1 MASTK
6 TLWRIIT
13 FFFRKIP
20 MESAFSSLAYILE
33 HLHPTIMTLLSAALF
48 KAAGNCLAGDGG
60 ATEIFTYSS
69 AIILYFVAYNILR
82 SFSSICINAGVYEKA
97 MFLLKDDLAE
107 AASRLPLVRFE
118 DGEMLARRKRAQE
131 CVQNDRIPGIFM
143 LLIVLTT
150 SVAGIL
156 SLLAALWAYHPLLP
170 IIAAASVAQFFLSH
184 WLLEREG
191 YRLEEAVTG
200 RKRQRDYIW
209 SLFTSPG
216 NVKEMRVMGFDGYLA
231 DRWKE
236 ERDSVNEAQWRLDR
250 KKSRYHLLCDAVKTL
265 GYLTGVAFCLWLL
278 REGMISAPVFGACLL
293 AFASV
298 QDVVGNFFGSL
309 GKIPGFLGLAADY
322 FAFIDDGAPEQE
334 GLLELSEPI
343 RTIELKDVSFRYP
356 HGGKEA
362 VKSVS
367 LTIRQGEVVSLVGV
381 NGSGKTTLVK
391 LLLGIYLPERGEVRY
406 NGTDL
411 RRLRKESLYRHA
423 ALLTQDFALYN
434 LTLAEN
440 VALADIGRVGDRE
453 RVREVLR
460 RVDMDGG
467 LCGAED
473 WRERESQGG
482 CGGQGG
488 SRSRGENG
496 DREIPGSRGEG
507 EGQEAPRSR
516 GEGESQEVPGSRGE
530 NGGPEIPGSQGEGE
544 SQETPGI
551 PGDSGGIL
559 GREFGGPAFSEGQK
573 QRLALARVLFADREL
588 VILDEP
594 TSALDPL
601 QENRILEE
609 FLRLS
614 RGRTTIIISH
624 RVGLCRQVDKIAV
637 MQDGSIAEWGSHEQ
651 LMAEGGAYRNLY
663 DMQSRW
669 YTDTAD
675 APGRDARRDRMPAE
689 TRRNGRKEPG

>member
-200 RKRQRDYIW
+200 SKRQRDYIW

-278 REGMISAPVFGACLL
+278 REGMISAPVFGACLV

-467 LCGAED
+467 LCGAEG
-473 WRERESQGG
+473 WGESESQG
-482 CGGQGG
+482 
-488 SRSRGENG
+488 
-496 DREIPGSRGEG
+496 
-507 EGQEAPRSR
+507 
-516 GEGESQEVPGSRGE
+516 
-530 NGGPEIPGSQGEGE
+530 
-544 SQETPGI
+544 
-551 PGDSGGIL
+551 GGIL

-614 RGRTTIIISH
+614 GGRTTIIISH

-651 LMAEGGAYRNLY
+651 LMAEGGAYKNLY

-675 APGRDARRDRMPAE
+675 APGGMPVETGCPQKPAE
-689 TRRNGRKEPG
+689 TGGRNQDDSHEADHETDQI

>member
-1 MASTK
+1 
-6 TLWRIIT
+6 
-13 FFFRKIP
+13 

-33 HLHPTIMTLLSAALF
+33 HLHPTIMTLLSVALF

-200 RKRQRDYIW
+200 SKRQRDYIW
-209 SLFTSPG
+209 SLFTRPG

-278 REGMISAPVFGACLL
+278 REGMISAPVFGACLV

-467 LCGAED
+467 LCGAEG
-473 WRERESQGG
+473 WGESESQG
-482 CGGQGG
+482 
-488 SRSRGENG
+488 
-496 DREIPGSRGEG
+496 
-507 EGQEAPRSR
+507 
-516 GEGESQEVPGSRGE
+516 
-530 NGGPEIPGSQGEGE
+530 
-544 SQETPGI
+544 
-551 PGDSGGIL
+551 GGIL

-614 RGRTTIIISH
+614 GGRTTIIISH

-675 APGRDARRDRMPAE
+675 APGGMPVETGCPQKPAE
-689 TRRNGRKEPG
+689 TGGRNQDDSHEADHETDQI

>member
-48 KAAGNCLAGDGG
+48 EAAGNCLAGDGG
-60 ATEIFTYSS
+60 ATEICVYPSI
-69 AIILYFVAYNILR
+69 IILYFVAYNILR

-200 RKRQRDYIW
+200 SKRQRDYIW
-209 SLFTSPG
+209 SLFTRPG

-278 REGMISAPVFGACLL
+278 REGMISAPVFGACLV
-293 AFASV
+293 AFVSV

-467 LCGAED
+467 LCGAEG
-473 WRERESQGG
+473 WGESESQG
-482 CGGQGG
+482 
-488 SRSRGENG
+488 
-496 DREIPGSRGEG
+496 
-507 EGQEAPRSR
+507 
-516 GEGESQEVPGSRGE
+516 
-530 NGGPEIPGSQGEGE
+530 
-544 SQETPGI
+544 
-551 PGDSGGIL
+551 GGIL

-614 RGRTTIIISH
+614 GGRTTIIISH

-651 LMAEGGAYRNLY
+651 LMAEGGAYRKLY

-675 APGRDARRDRMPAE
+675 APGGMPVETGCPQKPAE
-689 TRRNGRKEPG
+689 TGGRNQDDSHEADHETDQI

>member
-33 HLHPTIMTLLSAALF
+33 HLHPTIMTLLSVALF

-200 RKRQRDYIW
+200 SKRQRDYIW
-209 SLFTSPG
+209 SLFTRPG

-278 REGMISAPVFGACLL
+278 REGMISAPVFGACLV

-467 LCGAED
+467 LCGAEG
-473 WRERESQGG
+473 WGESESQG
-482 CGGQGG
+482 
-488 SRSRGENG
+488 
-496 DREIPGSRGEG
+496 
-507 EGQEAPRSR
+507 
-516 GEGESQEVPGSRGE
+516 
-530 NGGPEIPGSQGEGE
+530 
-544 SQETPGI
+544 
-551 PGDSGGIL
+551 GGIL

-614 RGRTTIIISH
+614 GGRTTIIISH

-675 APGRDARRDRMPAE
+675 APGGMPVETGCPQKPAE
-689 TRRNGRKEPG
+689 TGGRNQDDSHEADHETDQI

>member
-48 KAAGNCLAGDGG
+48 EAAGNCLAGDGG
-60 ATEIFTYSS
+60 ATEIYVYSS
-69 AIILYFVAYNILR
+69 IIILYFVAYNILR

-150 SVAGIL
+150 SVVGIL

-200 RKRQRDYIW
+200 SKRQRDYIW
-209 SLFTSPG
+209 SLFTRPG
-216 NVKEMRVMGFDGYLA
+216 NVKEMWVMGFDGYLA

-278 REGMISAPVFGACLL
+278 REGMISAPVFGACLV

-391 LLLGIYLPERGEVRY
+391 LLLGIYLPERGVVRY

-467 LCGAED
+467 LGGAED
-473 WRERESQGG
+473 WRERRVLRESESQGG
-482 CGGQGG
+482 C
-488 SRSRGENG
+488 
-496 DREIPGSRGEG
+496 
-507 EGQEAPRSR
+507 
-516 GEGESQEVPGSRGE
+516 
-530 NGGPEIPGSQGEGE
+530 
-544 SQETPGI
+544 
-551 PGDSGGIL
+551 IL

-614 RGRTTIIISH
+614 GGRTTIIISH

-651 LMAEGGAYRNLY
+651 LMAEGGAYKNLY

-675 APGRDARRDRMPAE
+675 APGGMPVETGCPQKPAE
-689 TRRNGRKEPG
+689 TGGRNQDDSHEADHETDQI

>member
-33 HLHPTIMTLLSAALF
+33 HFHPTIMTLLSAALF
-48 KAAGNCLAGDGG
+48 EAAGNCLAGDGG
-60 ATEIFTYSS
+60 ATEIYVYSS
-69 AIILYFVAYNILR
+69 IIILYFVAYNILR

-118 DGEMLARRKRAQE
+118 DGEMLVRRKRAQE

-334 GLLELSEPI
+334 GLLELSEPVRI
-343 RTIELKDVSFRYP
+343 IELKDVSFRYP

-467 LCGAED
+467 LGGAED
-473 WRERESQGG
+473 WRERRVLRESESQGG
-482 CGGQGG
+482 C
-488 SRSRGENG
+488 
-496 DREIPGSRGEG
+496 
-507 EGQEAPRSR
+507 
-516 GEGESQEVPGSRGE
+516 
-530 NGGPEIPGSQGEGE
+530 
-544 SQETPGI
+544 
-551 PGDSGGIL
+551 IL

-614 RGRTTIIISH
+614 GGRTTIIISH

-651 LMAEGGAYRNLY
+651 LMAEGGAYRKLY

>member
-200 RKRQRDYIW
+200 SKRQRDYIW
-209 SLFTSPG
+209 SLFTRPG

-278 REGMISAPVFGACLL
+278 REGMISAPVFGACLV

-467 LCGAED
+467 LCGAEG
-473 WRERESQGG
+473 WGESESQG
-482 CGGQGG
+482 
-488 SRSRGENG
+488 
-496 DREIPGSRGEG
+496 
-507 EGQEAPRSR
+507 
-516 GEGESQEVPGSRGE
+516 
-530 NGGPEIPGSQGEGE
+530 
-544 SQETPGI
+544 
-551 PGDSGGIL
+551 GGIL

-614 RGRTTIIISH
+614 GGRTTIIISH

-651 LMAEGGAYRNLY
+651 LMAEGGAYRKLY

>member
-48 KAAGNCLAGDGG
+48 EAAGNCLAGDGG
-60 ATEIFTYSS
+60 ATEICVYSS
-69 AIILYFVAYNILR
+69 IIILYSVAYNILR

-278 REGMISAPVFGACLL
+278 REGMISAPVCGACLV

-343 RTIELKDVSFRYP
+343 RAIELKDVSFRYP

-467 LCGAED
+467 LCGAEG
-473 WRERESQGG
+473 WGESESQG
-482 CGGQGG
+482 
-488 SRSRGENG
+488 
-496 DREIPGSRGEG
+496 
-507 EGQEAPRSR
+507 
-516 GEGESQEVPGSRGE
+516 
-530 NGGPEIPGSQGEGE
+530 
-544 SQETPGI
+544 
-551 PGDSGGIL
+551 GGIL

-614 RGRTTIIISH
+614 GGRTTIIISH

-651 LMAEGGAYRNLY
+651 LMAEGGAYRKLY

>member
-1 MASTK
+1 
-6 TLWRIIT
+6 
-13 FFFRKIP
+13 

-33 HLHPTIMTLLSAALF
+33 HLHPTIMTLLSVALF

-200 RKRQRDYIW
+200 SKRQRDYIW
-209 SLFTSPG
+209 SLFTRPG

-278 REGMISAPVFGACLL
+278 REGMISAPVFGACLV

-343 RTIELKDVSFRYP
+343 RAIELKDVSFRYP

-467 LCGAED
+467 LCGAEG
-473 WRERESQGG
+473 WGESESQG
-482 CGGQGG
+482 
-488 SRSRGENG
+488 
-496 DREIPGSRGEG
+496 
-507 EGQEAPRSR
+507 
-516 GEGESQEVPGSRGE
+516 
-530 NGGPEIPGSQGEGE
+530 
-544 SQETPGI
+544 
-551 PGDSGGIL
+551 GGIL

-614 RGRTTIIISH
+614 GGRTTIIISH

-675 APGRDARRDRMPAE
+675 APGGMPVETGCPQKPAE
-689 TRRNGRKEPG
+689 TGGRNQDDSHEADHETDQI

>member
-60 ATEIFTYSS
+60 ATEICTYSS

-200 RKRQRDYIW
+200 SKRQRDYIW
-209 SLFTSPG
+209 SLFTRPG

-278 REGMISAPVFGACLL
+278 REGMISAPVFGACLV

-391 LLLGIYLPERGEVRY
+391 LLLGIYLPERGVVRY

-467 LCGAED
+467 LGGAED
-473 WRERESQGG
+473 WRERRVLRESESQGG
-482 CGGQGG
+482 C
-488 SRSRGENG
+488 
-496 DREIPGSRGEG
+496 
-507 EGQEAPRSR
+507 
-516 GEGESQEVPGSRGE
+516 
-530 NGGPEIPGSQGEGE
+530 
-544 SQETPGI
+544 
-551 PGDSGGIL
+551 IL

-614 RGRTTIIISH
+614 GGRTTIIISH

-651 LMAEGGAYRNLY
+651 LMAEGGAYKNLY

-675 APGRDARRDRMPAE
+675 APGGMPVETGCPQKPAE
-689 TRRNGRKEPG
+689 TGGRNQDDSHEADHETDQI

>member
-33 HLHPTIMTLLSAALF
+33 HLHPTIMTLLSVALF

-200 RKRQRDYIW
+200 SKRQRDYIW
-209 SLFTSPG
+209 SLFTRPG

-265 GYLTGVAFCLWLL
+265 GYLTGVAFCLWLV
-278 REGMISAPVFGACLL
+278 REGMISAPVFGACLV

-467 LCGAED
+467 LCGAEG
-473 WRERESQGG
+473 WGESESQG
-482 CGGQGG
+482 
-488 SRSRGENG
+488 
-496 DREIPGSRGEG
+496 
-507 EGQEAPRSR
+507 
-516 GEGESQEVPGSRGE
+516 
-530 NGGPEIPGSQGEGE
+530 
-544 SQETPGI
+544 
-551 PGDSGGIL
+551 GGIL

-614 RGRTTIIISH
+614 GGRTTIIISH

-675 APGRDARRDRMPAE
+675 APGGMPVETGCPQKPAE
-689 TRRNGRKEPG
+689 TGGRNQDDSHEADHETDQI

>member
-265 GYLTGVAFCLWLL
+265 GYLTGVAFCLWLV
-278 REGMISAPVFGACLL
+278 REGMISAPVFGACLV

-467 LCGAED
+467 LGGAEG
-473 WRERESQGG
+473 WGGCRALRESESQGG
-482 CGGQGG
+482 C
-488 SRSRGENG
+488 
-496 DREIPGSRGEG
+496 
-507 EGQEAPRSR
+507 
-516 GEGESQEVPGSRGE
+516 
-530 NGGPEIPGSQGEGE
+530 
-544 SQETPGI
+544 
-551 PGDSGGIL
+551 IL

-651 LMAEGGAYRNLY
+651 LMAEGGAYKNLY

-675 APGRDARRDRMPAE
+675 APGGMPVETGCPQKPAE
-689 TRRNGRKEPG
+689 TGGRNQDDSHEADHETDQI

>member
-33 HLHPTIMTLLSAALF
+33 HLHPTIMTLLSVALF

-60 ATEIFTYSS
+60 ATEICVYPSI
-69 AIILYFVAYNILR
+69 IILYFVAYNILR

-278 REGMISAPVFGACLL
+278 REGMISAPVFGACLV
-293 AFASV
+293 AFVSV

-343 RTIELKDVSFRYP
+343 RAIELKDVSFRYP

-467 LCGAED
+467 LCGAEG
-473 WRERESQGG
+473 WGESESQG
-482 CGGQGG
+482 
-488 SRSRGENG
+488 
-496 DREIPGSRGEG
+496 
-507 EGQEAPRSR
+507 
-516 GEGESQEVPGSRGE
+516 
-530 NGGPEIPGSQGEGE
+530 
-544 SQETPGI
+544 
-551 PGDSGGIL
+551 GGIL

-614 RGRTTIIISH
+614 GGRTTIIISH

-675 APGRDARRDRMPAE
+675 APGGMPVETGCPQKPAE
-689 TRRNGRKEPG
+689 TGGRNQDDSHEADHETDQI

>member
-6 TLWRIIT
+6 TLWRIIK

-60 ATEIFTYSS
+60 TAGIYVYPS
-69 AIILYFVAYNILR
+69 IVILYFIVYNILR

-150 SVAGIL
+150 SVVGIL

-200 RKRQRDYIW
+200 SKRQRDYIW
-209 SLFTSPG
+209 SLFTRPG

-278 REGMISAPVFGACLL
+278 REGMISAPVFGACLV

-411 RRLRKESLYRHA
+411 RRLLKESLYRHA

-482 CGGQGG
+482 
-488 SRSRGENG
+488 
-496 DREIPGSRGEG
+496 
-507 EGQEAPRSR
+507 
-516 GEGESQEVPGSRGE
+516 
-530 NGGPEIPGSQGEGE
+530 
-544 SQETPGI
+544 
-551 PGDSGGIL
+551 GIL

-614 RGRTTIIISH
+614 GGRTTIIISH

-689 TRRNGRKEPG
+689 TRRNGRKEPGGQP

>member
-48 KAAGNCLAGDGG
+48 EAAGNCLAGDGG
-60 ATEIFTYSS
+60 ATEIYVYSS
-69 AIILYFVAYNILR
+69 IIILYFVAYNILR

-278 REGMISAPVFGACLL
+278 REGMISAPVFGACLV
-293 AFASV
+293 AFVSV

-343 RTIELKDVSFRYP
+343 RAIELKDVSFRYP

-367 LTIRQGEVVSLVGV
+367 LTIRQGEVVSLVG
-381 NGSGKTTLVK
+381 G
-391 LLLGIYLPERGEVRY
+391 
-406 NGTDL
+406 
-411 RRLRKESLYRHA
+411 
-423 ALLTQDFALYN
+423 Q
-434 LTLAEN
+434 
-440 VALADIGRVGDRE
+440 
-453 RVREVLR
+453 
-460 RVDMDGG
+460 
-467 LCGAED
+467 
-473 WRERESQGG
+473 REREDHAGEAAAG
-482 CGGQGG
+482 NLPAGAG
-488 SRSRGENG
+488 RS
-496 DREIPGSRGEG
+496 
-507 EGQEAPRSR
+507 
-516 GEGESQEVPGSRGE
+516 
-530 NGGPEIPGSQGEGE
+530 
-544 SQETPGI
+544 
-551 PGDSGGIL
+551 
-559 GREFGGPAFSEGQK
+559 
-573 QRLALARVLFADREL
+573 
-588 VILDEP
+588 
-594 TSALDPL
+594 PL
-601 QENRILEE
+601 
-609 FLRLS
+609 
-614 RGRTTIIISH
+614 
-624 RVGLCRQVDKIAV
+624 
-637 MQDGSIAEWGSHEQ
+637 
-651 LMAEGGAYRNLY
+651 
-663 DMQSRW
+663 
-669 YTDTAD
+669 
-675 APGRDARRDRMPAE
+675 
-689 TRRNGRKEPG
+689 

>member
-48 KAAGNCLAGDGG
+48 EAAGNCLAGDGG

-200 RKRQRDYIW
+200 SKRQRDYIW
-209 SLFTSPG
+209 SLFTRPG

-278 REGMISAPVFGACLL
+278 REGMISAPVFGACLV

-467 LCGAED
+467 LCGAEG
-473 WRERESQGG
+473 WGESESQG
-482 CGGQGG
+482 
-488 SRSRGENG
+488 
-496 DREIPGSRGEG
+496 
-507 EGQEAPRSR
+507 
-516 GEGESQEVPGSRGE
+516 
-530 NGGPEIPGSQGEGE
+530 
-544 SQETPGI
+544 
-551 PGDSGGIL
+551 GGIL

-614 RGRTTIIISH
+614 GGRTTIIISH

-675 APGRDARRDRMPAE
+675 APGGMPVETGCPQKPAE
-689 TRRNGRKEPG
+689 TGGRNQDDSHEADHETDQI

>member
-48 KAAGNCLAGDGG
+48 EAAGNCLAGDGG
-60 ATEIFTYSS
+60 TAGIYVYPS
-69 AIILYFVAYNILR
+69 IVILYFIVYNILR

-278 REGMISAPVFGACLL
+278 REGMISAPVFGACLV

-467 LCGAED
+467 FCGAED
-473 WRERESQGG
+473 WRERRVLRESESQGG
-482 CGGQGG
+482 C
-488 SRSRGENG
+488 
-496 DREIPGSRGEG
+496 
-507 EGQEAPRSR
+507 
-516 GEGESQEVPGSRGE
+516 
-530 NGGPEIPGSQGEGE
+530 
-544 SQETPGI
+544 
-551 PGDSGGIL
+551 IL

-651 LMAEGGAYRNLY
+651 LMAEGGAYRKLY

>member
-48 KAAGNCLAGDGG
+48 EAAGNCLAGDGG
-60 ATEIFTYSS
+60 ATEIYAYSS
-69 AIILYFVAYNILR
+69 IIILYFIAYNILR

-278 REGMISAPVFGACLL
+278 REGMISAPVFGACLV

-367 LTIRQGEVVSLVGV
+367 LTIRQGEVVSLVGA

-391 LLLGIYLPERGEVRY
+391 LLLGIYLPERGAVRY

-467 LCGAED
+467 FCGAEG

-482 CGGQGG
+482 CGGQGV
-488 SRSRGENG
+488 SR
-496 DREIPGSRGEG
+496 
-507 EGQEAPRSR
+507 
-516 GEGESQEVPGSRGE
+516 SRGE

-544 SQETPGI
+544 SQEAPGI

-614 RGRTTIIISH
+614 GGRTTIIISH

-637 MQDGSIAEWGSHEQ
+637 MQDGRIAEWGSHEQ
-651 LMAEGGAYRNLY
+651 LMAEGGAYRKLY

>member
-48 KAAGNCLAGDGG
+48 EAAGNCLAGDGG
-60 ATEIFTYSS
+60 TAGIYVYPS
-69 AIILYFVAYNILR
+69 IVILYFIVYNILR

-236 ERDSVNEAQWRLDR
+236 VRDSVNEAQWRLDR

-278 REGMISAPVFGACLL
+278 REGMISAPVFGACLV

-343 RTIELKDVSFRYP
+343 RAIELKDVSFRYP

-367 LTIRQGEVVSLVGV
+367 LTIRQGEGVALVGA

-467 LCGAED
+467 FCGAED
-473 WRERESQGG
+473 WGGCRALRESESQG
-482 CGGQGG
+482 
-488 SRSRGENG
+488 
-496 DREIPGSRGEG
+496 
-507 EGQEAPRSR
+507 
-516 GEGESQEVPGSRGE
+516 
-530 NGGPEIPGSQGEGE
+530 
-544 SQETPGI
+544 
-551 PGDSGGIL
+551 GGIL

-614 RGRTTIIISH
+614 GGRTTIIISH

-651 LMAEGGAYRNLY
+651 LMAEGGAYRKLY

>member
-48 KAAGNCLAGDGG
+48 EAAGNCLAGDGG
-60 ATEIFTYSS
+60 TAGIYVYPS
-69 AIILYFVAYNILR
+69 IVILYFIVYNILR

-118 DGEMLARRKRAQE
+118 DGEMLVRRKRAQE

-209 SLFTSPG
+209 SLFTRPG

-265 GYLTGVAFCLWLL
+265 GYLTGVAFCLWLF
-278 REGMISAPVFGACLL
+278 REGMISAPVFGACLV

-334 GLLELSEPI
+334 GLLELSEPVRI
-343 RTIELKDVSFRYP
+343 IELKDVSFRYP

-467 LCGAED
+467 LGGAED
-473 WRERESQGG
+473 WRERRVLRESESQGG
-482 CGGQGG
+482 C
-488 SRSRGENG
+488 
-496 DREIPGSRGEG
+496 
-507 EGQEAPRSR
+507 
-516 GEGESQEVPGSRGE
+516 
-530 NGGPEIPGSQGEGE
+530 
-544 SQETPGI
+544 
-551 PGDSGGIL
+551 IL

-609 FLRLS
+609 FLRLPG
-614 RGRTTIIISH
+614 GRTTIIISH

>member
-48 KAAGNCLAGDGG
+48 EAAGNCLAGDGG
-60 ATEIFTYSS
+60 TAGIYVYPS
-69 AIILYFVAYNILR
+69 IVILYFIVYNILR

-200 RKRQRDYIW
+200 SKRQRDYIW
-209 SLFTSPG
+209 SLFTRPG
-216 NVKEMRVMGFDGYLA
+216 NVKEMWVMGFDGYLA

-278 REGMISAPVFGACLL
+278 REGMISAPVFGACLV

-391 LLLGIYLPERGEVRY
+391 LLLGIYLPERGVVRY

-467 LCGAED
+467 LGGAED
-473 WRERESQGG
+473 WRERRVLRESESQGG
-482 CGGQGG
+482 C
-488 SRSRGENG
+488 
-496 DREIPGSRGEG
+496 
-507 EGQEAPRSR
+507 
-516 GEGESQEVPGSRGE
+516 
-530 NGGPEIPGSQGEGE
+530 
-544 SQETPGI
+544 
-551 PGDSGGIL
+551 IL

-614 RGRTTIIISH
+614 GGRTTIIISH

-651 LMAEGGAYRNLY
+651 LMAEGGAYKNLY

-675 APGRDARRDRMPAE
+675 APGGMPVETGCPQKPAE
-689 TRRNGRKEPG
+689 TGGRNQDDSHEADHETDQI

>member
-33 HLHPTIMTLLSAALF
+33 HLHPTIMTLLSVALF

-200 RKRQRDYIW
+200 SKRQRDYIW
-209 SLFTSPG
+209 SLFTRPG

-278 REGMISAPVFGACLL
+278 REGMISAPVFGACLV

-440 VALADIGRVGDRE
+440 VALADIGRVRDRE

-467 LCGAED
+467 LCGAEG
-473 WRERESQGG
+473 WGESESQG
-482 CGGQGG
+482 
-488 SRSRGENG
+488 
-496 DREIPGSRGEG
+496 
-507 EGQEAPRSR
+507 
-516 GEGESQEVPGSRGE
+516 
-530 NGGPEIPGSQGEGE
+530 
-544 SQETPGI
+544 
-551 PGDSGGIL
+551 GGIL

-614 RGRTTIIISH
+614 GGRTTIIISH

-651 LMAEGGAYRNLY
+651 LMAEGGAYRKLY

-675 APGRDARRDRMPAE
+675 APGGMPVETGCPQKPAE
-689 TRRNGRKEPG
+689 TGGRNQDDSHEADHETDQI

>member
-265 GYLTGVAFCLWLL
+265 GYLTGVAFCLWLV
-278 REGMISAPVFGACLL
+278 REGMISAPVFGACLV

-467 LCGAED
+467 LCGAEG
-473 WRERESQGG
+473 WGESESQG
-482 CGGQGG
+482 
-488 SRSRGENG
+488 
-496 DREIPGSRGEG
+496 
-507 EGQEAPRSR
+507 
-516 GEGESQEVPGSRGE
+516 
-530 NGGPEIPGSQGEGE
+530 
-544 SQETPGI
+544 
-551 PGDSGGIL
+551 GGIL

-614 RGRTTIIISH
+614 GGRTTIIISH

-675 APGRDARRDRMPAE
+675 APGGMPVETGCPQKPAE
-689 TRRNGRKEPG
+689 TGGRNQDDSHEADHETDQI

>member
-1 MASTK
+1 M
-6 TLWRIIT
+6 
-13 FFFRKIP
+13 
-20 MESAFSSLAYILE
+20 
-33 HLHPTIMTLLSAALF
+33 
-48 KAAGNCLAGDGG
+48 
-60 ATEIFTYSS
+60 
-69 AIILYFVAYNILR
+69 
-82 SFSSICINAGVYEKA
+82 
-97 MFLLKDDLAE
+97 
-107 AASRLPLVRFE
+107 
-118 DGEMLARRKRAQE
+118 
-131 CVQNDRIPGIFM
+131 
-143 LLIVLTT
+143 
-150 SVAGIL
+150 
-156 SLLAALWAYHPLLP
+156 
-170 IIAAASVAQFFLSH
+170 
-184 WLLEREG
+184 
-191 YRLEEAVTG
+191 
-200 RKRQRDYIW
+200 
-209 SLFTSPG
+209 
-216 NVKEMRVMGFDGYLA
+216 
-231 DRWKE
+231 
-236 ERDSVNEAQWRLDR
+236 
-250 KKSRYHLLCDAVKTL
+250 
-265 GYLTGVAFCLWLL
+265 AFCLWLL
-278 REGMISAPVFGACLL
+278 REGMISAPVFGACLV

-343 RTIELKDVSFRYP
+343 RAIELKDVSFRYP

-367 LTIRQGEVVSLVGV
+367 LTIRQGEVVSLVGA

-467 LCGAED
+467 FCGAEG

-482 CGGQGG
+482 CGGQGV

-516 GEGESQEVPGSRGE
+516 GE

-544 SQETPGI
+544 SQEAPGI

-614 RGRTTIIISH
+614 GGRTTIIISH

-651 LMAEGGAYRNLY
+651 LMAEGGAYRKLY

>member
-1 MASTK
+1 
-6 TLWRIIT
+6 
-13 FFFRKIP
+13 

-48 KAAGNCLAGDGG
+48 EAAGNCLAGDGG
-60 ATEIFTYSS
+60 TAGIYVYPS
-69 AIILYFVAYNILR
+69 IVILYFIVYNILR

-278 REGMISAPVFGACLL
+278 REGMISAPVFGACLV

-343 RTIELKDVSFRYP
+343 RAIELKDVSFRYP

-367 LTIRQGEVVSLVGV
+367 LTIRQGEVVALVGA

-467 LCGAED
+467 CCGAED
-473 WRERESQGG
+473 WGGCRALRESESQG
-482 CGGQGG
+482 
-488 SRSRGENG
+488 
-496 DREIPGSRGEG
+496 
-507 EGQEAPRSR
+507 
-516 GEGESQEVPGSRGE
+516 
-530 NGGPEIPGSQGEGE
+530 
-544 SQETPGI
+544 
-551 PGDSGGIL
+551 GGIL

-614 RGRTTIIISH
+614 GGRTTIIISH

-651 LMAEGGAYRNLY
+651 LMAEGGAYRKLY

>member
-60 ATEIFTYSS
+60 TAGIYVYPS
-69 AIILYFVAYNILR
+69 IVILYFIVYNILR

-150 SVAGIL
+150 SVVGIL

-200 RKRQRDYIW
+200 SKRQRDYIW
-209 SLFTSPG
+209 SLFTRPG

-278 REGMISAPVFGACLL
+278 REGMISAPVFGACLV

-391 LLLGIYLPERGEVRY
+391 LLLGIYLPERGVVRY

-467 LCGAED
+467 LGGAED
-473 WRERESQGG
+473 WRERRVLRESESQGG
-482 CGGQGG
+482 C
-488 SRSRGENG
+488 
-496 DREIPGSRGEG
+496 
-507 EGQEAPRSR
+507 
-516 GEGESQEVPGSRGE
+516 
-530 NGGPEIPGSQGEGE
+530 
-544 SQETPGI
+544 
-551 PGDSGGIL
+551 IL

-614 RGRTTIIISH
+614 GGRTTIIISH

-651 LMAEGGAYRNLY
+651 LMAEGGAYKNLY

-675 APGRDARRDRMPAE
+675 APGGMPVETGCPQKPAE
-689 TRRNGRKEPG
+689 TGGRNQDDSHEADHETDQI

>member
-48 KAAGNCLAGDGG
+48 EAAGNCLAGDGG
-60 ATEIFTYSS
+60 ATEIYVYSS
-69 AIILYFVAYNILR
+69 IIILYFVAYNILR

-150 SVAGIL
+150 SVVGIL

-200 RKRQRDYIW
+200 SKRQRDYIW
-209 SLFTSPG
+209 SLFTRPG
-216 NVKEMRVMGFDGYLA
+216 NVKEMWVMGFDGYLA

-278 REGMISAPVFGACLL
+278 REGMISAPVFGACLV

-391 LLLGIYLPERGEVRY
+391 LLLGIYLPERGVVRY

-467 LCGAED
+467 LGGAED
-473 WRERESQGG
+473 WRERRVLRESESQGG
-482 CGGQGG
+482 C
-488 SRSRGENG
+488 
-496 DREIPGSRGEG
+496 
-507 EGQEAPRSR
+507 
-516 GEGESQEVPGSRGE
+516 
-530 NGGPEIPGSQGEGE
+530 
-544 SQETPGI
+544 
-551 PGDSGGIL
+551 IL

-614 RGRTTIIISH
+614 GGRTTIIISH

-651 LMAEGGAYRNLY
+651 LMAEGGAYKNLY

>member
-48 KAAGNCLAGDGG
+48 EAAGNCLAGDGG
-60 ATEIFTYSS
+60 TAGIYVYPS
-69 AIILYFVAYNILR
+69 IVILYFIVYNILR

-200 RKRQRDYIW
+200 SKRQRDYIW
-209 SLFTSPG
+209 SLFTRPG
-216 NVKEMRVMGFDGYLA
+216 NVKEMWVMGFDGYLA

-278 REGMISAPVFGACLL
+278 REGMISAPVFGACLV

-343 RTIELKDVSFRYP
+343 RAIELKDVSFRYP

-367 LTIRQGEVVSLVGV
+367 LTIRQGEVVALVGA

-391 LLLGIYLPERGEVRY
+391 LLLGIYLPERGVVRY

-467 LCGAED
+467 LGGAED
-473 WRERESQGG
+473 WRERRVLRESESQGG
-482 CGGQGG
+482 C
-488 SRSRGENG
+488 
-496 DREIPGSRGEG
+496 
-507 EGQEAPRSR
+507 
-516 GEGESQEVPGSRGE
+516 
-530 NGGPEIPGSQGEGE
+530 
-544 SQETPGI
+544 
-551 PGDSGGIL
+551 IL

-614 RGRTTIIISH
+614 GGRTTIIISH

-651 LMAEGGAYRNLY
+651 LMAEGGAYKNLY

-675 APGRDARRDRMPAE
+675 APGGMPVETGCPQKPAE
-689 TRRNGRKEPG
+689 TGGRNQDDSHEADHETDQI

>member
-48 KAAGNCLAGDGG
+48 EAAGNCLAGDGG
-60 ATEIFTYSS
+60 ATEIYVYSS
-69 AIILYFVAYNILR
+69 IIILYLVAYNILR

-156 SLLAALWAYHPLLP
+156 SLLVALWAYHPLLP

-278 REGMISAPVFGACLL
+278 REGMISAPVFGACLV

-343 RTIELKDVSFRYP
+343 RAIELKDVSFRYP

-367 LTIRQGEVVSLVGV
+367 LTIRQGEVVSLVGA

-467 LCGAED
+467 LGGAED
-473 WRERESQGG
+473 WRERRVLRESESQGG
-482 CGGQGG
+482 C
-488 SRSRGENG
+488 
-496 DREIPGSRGEG
+496 
-507 EGQEAPRSR
+507 
-516 GEGESQEVPGSRGE
+516 
-530 NGGPEIPGSQGEGE
+530 
-544 SQETPGI
+544 
-551 PGDSGGIL
+551 IL

-614 RGRTTIIISH
+614 GGRTTIIISH

-675 APGRDARRDRMPAE
+675 APGGMPVETGCPQKPAE
-689 TRRNGRKEPG
+689 TGGRNQDDSHEADHETDQI

>member
-48 KAAGNCLAGDGG
+48 EAAGNCLAGDGG
-60 ATEIFTYSS
+60 TAGIYVYPS
-69 AIILYFVAYNILR
+69 IVILYFIVYNILR

-278 REGMISAPVFGACLL
+278 REGMISAPVFGACLV

-343 RTIELKDVSFRYP
+343 RAIELKDVSFRYP

-367 LTIRQGEVVSLVGV
+367 LTIRQGEVVALVGA

-467 LCGAED
+467 FCGAED
-473 WRERESQGG
+473 WGG
-482 CGGQGG
+482 C
-488 SRSRGENG
+488 
-496 DREIPGSRGEG
+496 
-507 EGQEAPRSR
+507 
-516 GEGESQEVPGSRGE
+516 
-530 NGGPEIPGSQGEGE
+530 
-544 SQETPGI
+544 TH
-551 PGDSGGIL
+551 
-559 GREFGGPAFSEGQK
+559 
-573 QRLALARVLFADREL
+573 
-588 VILDEP
+588 
-594 TSALDPL
+594 
-601 QENRILEE
+601 
-609 FLRLS
+609 LR
-614 RGRTTIIISH
+614 H
-624 RVGLCRQVDKIAV
+624 V
-637 MQDGSIAEWGSHEQ
+637 
-651 LMAEGGAYRNLY
+651 
-663 DMQSRW
+663 
-669 YTDTAD
+669 
-675 APGRDARRDRMPAE
+675 
-689 TRRNGRKEPG
+689 